1 MSITPAESRVM
12 EALWTLG
19 PSSAEQV
26 VAHLADSSSWSP
38 TTIKTLLARLREKGV
53 VRIDRDGRRYIYTA
67 LKQRE
72 EWISEEAG
80 GLLQRLF
87 AGRLPPLLAHFS
99 RVQALSRKDIAEI
112 RALLDQLESAPASS
126 APITRRTDKKN
137 KRSQP

>member
-12 EALWTLG
+12 EALWALG

-38 TTIKTLLARLREKGV
+38 TTIKTLLARLREKGMV
-53 VRIDRDGRRYIYTA
+53 LIDRDGRRYIYTA

-72 EWISEEAG
+72 DWISEETG

-87 AGRLPPLLAHFS
+87 GGRLPPLLAHFS
-99 RVQALSRKDIAEI
+99 RTQALSRKDIAEI
-112 RALLDQLESAPASS
+112 RALLDQLESAPALST
-126 APITRRTDKKN
+126 AAAR
-137 KRSQP
+137 KRAVKGK

>member
-12 EALWTLG
+12 EALWALG

-38 TTIKTLLARLREKGV
+38 TTIKTLLARLREKGMV
-53 VRIDRDGRRYIYTA
+53 LIDRDGRRYIYTA

-72 EWISEEAG
+72 DWISEETG

-87 AGRLPPLLAHFS
+87 GGRLPPLLAHFS
-99 RVQALSRKDIAEI
+99 RTQALSRKDIAEI

-126 APITRRTDKKN
+126 TAAAR
-137 KRSQP
+137 KRAVKGK